1 MRSRVRRQNQRII
14 QLRRSKV
21 LDTTIAETD
30 EESMEGAPP
39 RRYKLAIIAPTPFYY
54 QVPIFQ
60 RLSADPRIDLTVYFC
75 SREALESRDLT
86 ILYDSNAKWG
96 EENLLEGYKYKFM
109 RNYAPLGSYLKTPFG
124 LANLGI
130 WKELAREKPDVV
142 VLMGWTNP
150 TWWIAILACLKHKI
164 PFLYMNDANV
174 QAEIYQ
180 ARWKAVIK
188 ELALGKILFRLAA
201 GFLSSGVANNHLY
214 RYFGVPDEKLI
225 PFGYSM
231 VHQLMLPKSEQIQ
244 SQKIPIRSELGIPE
258 DGFVVLFCGRFI
270 KQKGPFDLL
279 EAFQSLKQP
288 NKVLVFVGGGELDKE
303 LKEYV
308 AARNME
314 SVYFFGFQGRQEL
327 PKFYEMSDV
336 LVLPSWRETWG
347 MVVNE
352 ALCFGLP
359 VVVSDQVG
367 AAPDLVENGSNGY
380 IFPYKNVR
388 ALANC
393 IEQVMNFSEE
403 QRSKAQATSRQ
414 LISSWSERDL
424 VGPLINYLDDLIGH
438 HGNQDRVA

>member
-1 MRSRVRRQNQRII
+1 
-14 QLRRSKV
+14 
-21 LDTTIAETD
+21 
-30 EESMEGAPP
+30 
-39 RRYKLAIIAPTPFYY
+39 
-54 QVPIFQ
+54 
-60 RLSADPRIDLTVYFC
+60 
-75 SREALESRDLT
+75 
-86 ILYDSNAKWG
+86 
-96 EENLLEGYKYKFM
+96 
-109 RNYAPLGSYLKTPFG
+109 
-124 LANLGI
+124 
-130 WKELAREKPDVV
+130 
-142 VLMGWTNP
+142 MGWTNP

-180 ARWKAVIK
+180 AKWKAVIK

-201 GFLSSGVANNHLY
+201 GFLSSGAANNDLY
-214 RYFGVPDEKLI
+214 RYFGVPDDKLI

-231 VHQLMLPKSEQIQ
+231 VHQVMLQKSEQLQ
-244 SQKIPIRSELGIPE
+244 SQKDHIRSELGINA

-279 EAFQSLKQP
+279 EAFHRLKQP

-308 AARNME
+308 ATRNME
-314 SVYFFGFQGRQEL
+314 PVHFFGFQSRQEL

-367 AAPDLVENGSNGY
+367 AAPDLVKNGTNGY

-388 ALANC
+388 ALTHS
-393 IEQVMNFSEE
+393 IDQVMNYSEE
-403 QRSKAQATSRQ
+403 QRSIAKATSRE
-414 LISSWSERDL
+414 LISRWSERDV
-424 VGPLINYLDDLIGH
+424 VGSLLSYLDDLIGPK
-438 HGNQDRVA
+438 